1 MISTVNVFFF
11 TSFSIKINETK
22 KRKKKESRN
31 APQNLLLKHDQVG
44 SLVGHVIPLL
54 ATNY

>member
-22 KRKKKESRN
+22 KKKSRD
-31 APQNLLLKHDQVG
+31 APKNLPLKHDQVG

>member
-22 KRKKKESRN
+22 KKKKSRD
-31 APQNLLLKHDQVG
+31 APKNLLLKHDQVG